1 MEDLLV
7 KLLPLM
13 IGSAISPGVFALAIA
28 TAGSKNHPYRKTL
41 AYFTGALIVAIA
53 FCVLAWFS
61 GDNDAWSATSYSTV
75 MKWID
80 IIIGLVL
87 LYFGIKSL
95 LPKKE
100 KKDSKPSSLKN
111 LISKMSNEPTFFAWM
126 MVGFLFMLTNLDNGL
141 IYFGALREIARSNL
155 SDTSKILPSIIAM
168 LFFLSPIIIPL
179 LFLIL
184 FPKSMQKMLDPVI
197 AFLNRYARY
206 IIAVLLVV
214 FGAYLIWHGLM

>member
-28 TAGSKNHPYRKTL
+28 TAGSKNHPYRKTV
-41 AYFTGALIVAIA
+41 AYFFGALIVALS

-61 GDNDAWSATSYSTV
+61 GDDDAWSATSYSTV

-87 LYFGIKSL
+87 LFFGVKSL

-100 KKDSKPSSLKN
+100 KNDGKSSSLKKI
-111 LISKMSNEPTFFAWM
+111 ISKMSDKPTFFAWAV
-126 MVGFLFMLTNLDNGL
+126 VGFLFVLTNLDNGL
-141 IYFGALREIARSNL
+141 IYFGALREIARSSL
-155 SDTSKILPSIIAM
+155 SDTAKILPSIIAM

-179 LFLIL
+179 IFLIL
-184 FPKSMQKMLDPVI
+184 FPKSMQKILDPVI

-206 IIAVLLVV
+206 IIAILLIV
-214 FGAYLIWHGLM
+214 FGAYLLWHGFS